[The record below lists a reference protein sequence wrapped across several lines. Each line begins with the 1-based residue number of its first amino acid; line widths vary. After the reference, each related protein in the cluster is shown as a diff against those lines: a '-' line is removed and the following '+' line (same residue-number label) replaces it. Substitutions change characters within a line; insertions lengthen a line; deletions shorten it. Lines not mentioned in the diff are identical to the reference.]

1 MKAVGVLTMPGT
13 ERVGP
18 ELRSYLTYDNYTWL
32 TRAGLRVIPI
42 PVGTT
47 DAEALV
53 YFSQIQ
59 GLYLPGGPY
68 DEPTY
73 RRLAVRFL
81 DLASE
86 ANRDRPGSF
95 PVWGTC
101 HGFQMMLLWS
111 GVSSLDSLDAMRTTA
126 PSLRLLDKGRLFKS
140 HSLKPSHLH
149 LTHSLGITLDHFQKN
164 QTLHS
169 QFRVLATS
177 TDRSKG
183 KTEYVIAMEGRTLPF
198 YGVQFHPEM
207 TSTLDWMADFF
218 KKEMG
223 PASQKRLPLPHTF
236 SLTVDRLRPCPSVWD
251 EYHGARGNKCFVFC
265 GKPSLKI

>member
-13 ERVGP
+13 ERLGS
-18 ELRSYLTYDNYTWL
+18 ELRSYLIYDNYKWL
-32 TRAGLRVIPI
+32 TKAGLRVIPI

-73 RRLAVRFL
+73 RRLAFRFL

-111 GVSSLDSLDAMRTTA
+111 GVSSLDSLDAMRTPA

-140 HSLKPSHLH
+140 HTLKPSHLH
-149 LTHSLGITLDHFQKN
+149 LSHSLGITLDHFQN
-164 QTLHS
+164 HRSL
-169 QFRVLATS
+169 FRVLATS
-177 TDRSKG
+177 YDQSHDQK
-183 KTEYVIAMEGRTLPF
+183 EYVIAMEGRHLPF

-207 TSTLDWMADFF
+207 TTDLDWMADFF
-218 KKEMG
+218 KQGMALTKG
-223 PASQKRLPLPHTF
+223 PKGPLPHTF
-236 SLTVDRLRPCPSVWD
+236 SLTARRLRPCPPVWD
-251 EYHGARGNKCFVFC
+251 EYHSEPTRCFVFC
-265 GKPSLKI
+265 GHPR